1 MIPAM
6 FTTFFYYGVMQIAI
20 DVENPFNFADVDHCV
35 QIKFYGAFDL
45 HAIDATSTGVVS
57 MRRGRG
63 WFSFDFE
70 AVRTQVDHDLDSFSK
85 RLHDETLVVA
95 REVAPPGTRCRD
107 YWITERKF
115 AARNGSKR
123 KKKKRTG
130 EGYFKQVSEKLV
142 TYHDEL

>member
-1 MIPAM
+1 MWRTPSTSPTSI
-6 FTTFFYYGVMQIAI
+6 TVWKSTRRRVDAI
-20 DVENPFNFADVDHCV
+20 QDE
-35 QIKFYGAFDL
+35 
-45 HAIDATSTGVVS
+45 
-57 MRRGRG
+57 R
-63 WFSFDFE
+63 
-70 AVRTQVDHDLDSFSK
+70 AVNLISPQVDHDLDSFSK

-95 REVAPPGTRCRD
+95 REVAPPNTRCRD

>member
-1 MIPAM
+1 
-6 FTTFFYYGVMQIAI
+6 MQIAI
-20 DVENPFNFADVDHCV
+20 DVENPFNFAD
-35 QIKFYGAFDL
+35 
-45 HAIDATSTGVVS
+45 
-57 MRRGRG
+57 
-63 WFSFDFE
+63 
-70 AVRTQVDHDLDSFSK
+70 VDHDLDSFSK

-115 AARNGSKR
+115 ASRNGSKR

>member
-1 MIPAM
+1 MSQWHDFSGLIPAM

-20 DVENPFNFADVDHCV
+20 DVENPFNFAD
-35 QIKFYGAFDL
+35 
-45 HAIDATSTGVVS
+45 
-57 MRRGRG
+57 
-63 WFSFDFE
+63 
-70 AVRTQVDHDLDSFSK
+70 VDHDLDSFSK

-115 AARNGSKR
+115 VARNGSKR

>member
-1 MIPAM
+1 MGTPDTLLIS
-6 FTTFFYYGVMQIAI
+6 TQ
-20 DVENPFNFADVDHCV
+20 VENPFNFAD
-35 QIKFYGAFDL
+35 
-45 HAIDATSTGVVS
+45 
-57 MRRGRG
+57 
-63 WFSFDFE
+63 
-70 AVRTQVDHDLDSFSK
+70 VDHDLDSFSK

>member
-1 MIPAM
+1 MRSLASVLDAV
-6 FTTFFYYGVMQIAI
+6 GVLEPQ
-20 DVENPFNFADVDHCV
+20 PP
-35 QIKFYGAFDL
+35 L
-45 HAIDATSTGVVS
+45 HALQVRVHALAHLVHALRDLLPLDRVALARRHEREQARVLESRGVVGLELVGGGVRS
-57 MRRGRG
+57 VGR
-63 WFSFDFE
+63 
-70 AVRTQVDHDLDSFSK
+70 VRASH
-85 RLHDETLVVA
+85 
-95 REVAPPGTRCRD
+95 PGTRCRD

>member
-1 MIPAM
+1 M

>member
-1 MIPAM
+1 M

-20 DVENPFNFADVDHCV
+20 DVENPFNFAD
-35 QIKFYGAFDL
+35 
-45 HAIDATSTGVVS
+45 
-57 MRRGRG
+57 
-63 WFSFDFE
+63 
-70 AVRTQVDHDLDSFSK
+70 VDHDLDSFSK

-107 YWITERKF
+107 YWITERKGL

>member
-1 MIPAM
+1 MYDAPEVLFSRSYLNRFCSKKDEMKAEGCLLARVEKIASK
-6 FTTFFYYGVMQIAI
+6 GVAWTRGKSGLETLISAQ
-20 DVENPFNFADVDHCV
+20 VENPFNFAD
-35 QIKFYGAFDL
+35 
-45 HAIDATSTGVVS
+45 
-57 MRRGRG
+57 
-63 WFSFDFE
+63 
-70 AVRTQVDHDLDSFSK
+70 VDHDLDSFSK

-107 YWITERKF
+107 YWITERKGF

>member
-1 MIPAM
+1 MWRTPSTSPTSI
-6 FTTFFYYGVMQIAI
+6 TVWKSTRRRVDAI
-20 DVENPFNFADVDHCV
+20 QDE
-35 QIKFYGAFDL
+35 
-45 HAIDATSTGVVS
+45 
-57 MRRGRG
+57 R
-63 WFSFDFE
+63 
-70 AVRTQVDHDLDSFSK
+70 AVNLISPQVDHDLDSFSK

-107 YWITERKF
+107 YWLTERKF
-115 AARNGSKR
+115 AARDGSKR

>member
-1 MIPAM
+1 MASRRRVD
-6 FTTFFYYGVMQIAI
+6 GV
-20 DVENPFNFADVDHCV
+20 E
-35 QIKFYGAFDL
+35 
-45 HAIDATSTGVVS
+45 IDAAIQDE
-57 MRRGRG
+57 R
-63 WFSFDFE
+63 
-70 AVRTQVDHDLDSFSK
+70 AVNLISPQVDHDLDSFSK

>member
-1 MIPAM
+1 MKNYPDTLLISA
-6 FTTFFYYGVMQIAI
+6 Q
-20 DVENPFNFADVDHCV
+20 VENPFNFAD
-35 QIKFYGAFDL
+35 
-45 HAIDATSTGVVS
+45 
-57 MRRGRG
+57 
-63 WFSFDFE
+63 
-70 AVRTQVDHDLDSFSK
+70 VDHDLDSFSK

-107 YWITERKF
+107 YWITERKGF
-115 AARNGSKR
+115 AARNASKR

>member
-1 MIPAM
+1 MWRTPSTSPTSI
-6 FTTFFYYGVMQIAI
+6 TVWKSTRRRVDAI
-20 DVENPFNFADVDHCV
+20 QDE
-35 QIKFYGAFDL
+35 
-45 HAIDATSTGVVS
+45 
-57 MRRGRG
+57 R
-63 WFSFDFE
+63 
-70 AVRTQVDHDLDSFSK
+70 AVNLISPQVDHDLDSFSK

-115 AARNGSKR
+115 AARDGSKR

>member
-1 MIPAM
+1 MSRVLGRA
-6 FTTFFYYGVMQIAI
+6 AR
-20 DVENPFNFADVDHCV
+20 NRHR
-35 QIKFYGAFDL
+35 
-45 HAIDATSTGVVS
+45 HAIEQVP
-57 MRRGRG
+57 RRWRGGRHG
-63 WFSFDFE
+63 DSGRTRRKFDFP
-70 AVRTQVDHDLDSFSK
+70 QVDHDLDSFSK

>member
-1 MIPAM
+1 MAWWCAGSSPLDGASTAASSPRNDFVKNYPDTLLISA
-6 FTTFFYYGVMQIAI
+6 Q
-20 DVENPFNFADVDHCV
+20 VENPFNFAD
-35 QIKFYGAFDL
+35 
-45 HAIDATSTGVVS
+45 
-57 MRRGRG
+57 
-63 WFSFDFE
+63 
-70 AVRTQVDHDLDSFSK
+70 VDHDLDSFSK

-95 REVAPPGTRCRD
+95 REVAPPNTRCRD
-107 YWITERKF
+107 YWITERKGF

>member
-1 MIPAM
+1 M
-6 FTTFFYYGVMQIAI
+6 
-20 DVENPFNFADVDHCV
+20 
-35 QIKFYGAFDL
+35 
-45 HAIDATSTGVVS
+45 
-57 MRRGRG
+57 
-63 WFSFDFE
+63 
-70 AVRTQVDHDLDSFSK
+70 
-85 RLHDETLVVA
+85 A